1 MQPQPGAWHALLPTT
16 GYRHGAKDCPRLPG
30 QAPQLSSW
38 HLGGGWMGRG
48 GQLPLSSS
56 QKSILMTEM
65 ATGSVGWPGL
75 PEGHGAVPGS
85 GSPSCEMKVETILQE
100 IK

>member
-1 MQPQPGAWHALLPTT
+1 MG
-16 GYRHGAKDCPRLPG
+16 D
-30 QAPQLSSW
+30 
-38 HLGGGWMGRG
+38 WMGRG
-48 GQLPLSSS
+48 GQLPLSSL
-56 QKSILMTEM
+56 QKSILMKET

-75 PEGHGAVPGS
+75 PEGHGSAPGS